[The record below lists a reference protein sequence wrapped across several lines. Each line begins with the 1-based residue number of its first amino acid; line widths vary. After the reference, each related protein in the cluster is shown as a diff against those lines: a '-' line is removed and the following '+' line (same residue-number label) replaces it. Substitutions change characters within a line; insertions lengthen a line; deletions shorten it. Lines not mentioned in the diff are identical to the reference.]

1 MGVQF
6 LNLIKTMPDYSAQ
19 LNQDKAKNPK
29 KTAKSKKTAKRKP
42 KTTQPTSEIADAE
55 FFMVLCLAI
64 LKDVLDWVLLFA
76 AGIGLVLSRITNLV
90 IAGILWLWCL
100 MRLHK
105 FPTKRFLGG
114 FLIEMIP
121 LVGTFSP
128 TWTTFIVTI
137 WAEQKGYMPKWMGK
151 LVGAKA

>member
-1 MGVQF
+1 
-6 LNLIKTMPDYSAQ
+6 MPDYSEQ
-19 LNQDKAKNPK
+19 FNQEKAKD
-29 KTAKSKKTAKRKP
+29 SKKKAKKKP
-42 KTTQPTSEIADAE
+42 KAAEPASEITDAE
-55 FFMVLCLAI
+55 FFLVLCLAI
-64 LKDVLDWVLLFA
+64 LKDVLDWVLLLA
-76 AGIGLVLSRITNLV
+76 GGIGLIFSRITNLV
-90 IAGILWLWCL
+90 ITGILWLWCL

-105 FPTKRFLGG
+105 FPTKRFLGS

-128 TWTTFIVTI
+128 TWTIFIVTI

>member
-1 MGVQF
+1 
-6 LNLIKTMPDYSAQ
+6 MPDYSAQ
-19 LNQDKAKNPK
+19 LNQDRAND
-29 KTAKSKKTAKRKP
+29 SKKTVKKKP
-42 KTTQPTSEIADAE
+42 KAAQPTSEITAVE
-55 FFMVLCLAI
+55 FFLVLCLSI
-64 LKDVLDWVLLFA
+64 LKDVLDWILLFA
-76 AGIGLVLSRITNLV
+76 GGIGLILSRFTNIAIT
-90 IAGILWLWCL
+90 GILWLWCL

-128 TWTTFIVTI
+128 TWTIFIATI
-137 WAEQKGYMPKWMGK
+137 WTEQKGYMPKWMGK

>member
-1 MGVQF
+1 
-6 LNLIKTMPDYSAQ
+6 MPDYSEQ
-19 LNQDKAKNPK
+19 FNQEKAKD
-29 KTAKSKKTAKRKP
+29 SKKKVKKKP
-42 KTTQPTSEIADAE
+42 KAAQPTSEITDAE
-55 FFMVLCLAI
+55 FFLVLCLAI

-76 AGIGLVLSRITNLV
+76 GGIGLILSRITNLV
-90 IAGILWLWCL
+90 ITGILWLWCSF
-100 MRLHK
+100 RLHK

-128 TWTTFIVTI
+128 TWTIFIVTI

>member
-1 MGVQF
+1 
-6 LNLIKTMPDYSAQ
+6 MPDYSAQ
-19 LNQDKAKNPK
+19 LNQEKAKD
-29 KTAKSKKTAKRKP
+29 SKKTVKKKP
-42 KTTQPTSEIADAE
+42 KAAKPASEITDVE
-55 FFMVLCLAI
+55 FFLVLGLAI
-64 LKDVLDWVLLFA
+64 LKDALDWVLLFA
-76 AGIGLVLSRITNLV
+76 GGIGLILSRITNLV
-90 IAGILWLWCL
+90 ISGILWLWCL

-105 FPTKRFLGG
+105 FPTKRFLGS

-128 TWTTFIVTI
+128 TWTIFIVTI